1 MKKVILISIDG
12 TRADAIE
19 KCGSPFV
26 EYLKKNGTYCLNE
39 KTVFPSVTL
48 PCHYSMTH
56 SVPPERH
63 GMTVNFYMP
72 PVRPVAGIFEVVNG
86 FGGKVAMCSNFVFLR
101 DLASPE
107 AVHVAYFL
115 KMAYYEEEDHMVCEK
130 ALEFLK
136 TETPDIAFV
145 HMVDTDH
152 YGHDHGFMSDKYL
165 ERLNI
170 ALELAKKIYESAKD
184 EYTVIITSDH
194 GGHDRI
200 HGTDLKEDM
209 FVPFFMIG
217 DGVKKNNQIEE
228 MSILDVTP
236 TIANVMGVSPI
247 PLWEGKVIDYKE

>member
-26 EYLKKNGTYCLNE
+26 DYLKQNGTYCLNE

-72 PVRPVAGIFEVVNG
+72 PVRPVAGIFEVVNS

-101 DLASPE
+101 DLATPE
-107 AVHVAYFL
+107 SVHVAYFL
-115 KMAYYEEEDHMVCEK
+115 KMAYYEDEDVKVYEK
-130 ALEFLK
+130 AMEFLD
-136 TETPDIAFV
+136 TETPDIAFI
-145 HMVDTDH
+145 HLVDTDH
-152 YGHDHGFMSDKYL
+152 YGHVDGFMSDEYL
-165 ERLNI
+165 RRLNI
-170 ALELAKKIYESAKD
+170 ALSFAQKIYEKAKD
-184 EYTVIITSDH
+184 EYTVIVTADH

-200 HGTDLKEDM
+200 HGTEMKEDM
-209 FVPFFMIG
+209 FVPFFMVG
-217 DGVKKNNQIEE
+217 DKVKKNNELKE
-228 MSILDVTP
+228 MSILDVAP
-236 TIANVMGVSPI
+236 TIADVMELPKI
-247 PLWEGKVIDYKE
+247 PFWEGKVIDYKE

>member
-12 TRADAIE
+12 TRADAI
-19 KCGSPFV
+19 KKSGNPFV
-26 EYLKKNGTYCLNE
+26 DYLMKNGTYCLNE

-63 GMTVNFYMP
+63 GMTVNYYMP
-72 PVRPVAGIFEVVNG
+72 PVRPVAGIFEVVNS

-115 KMAYYEEEDHMVCEK
+115 KMAYYEEEDVKVYEK
-130 ALEFLK
+130 AIEFLE
-136 TETPDIAFV
+136 TETPDIMFV

-152 YGHDHGFMSDKYL
+152 YGHNHGFMSDKYL
-165 ERLNI
+165 QRLNI
-170 ALELAKKIYESAKD
+170 ALSFAQKIYEKAKD

-200 HGTDLKEDM
+200 HGTEVKEDM

-217 DGVKKNNQIEE
+217 EGVAKGKEIKD

-236 TIANVMGVSPI
+236 TIADIMGLSKI
-247 PLWEGKVIDYKE
+247 SFWEGNVIDYKK